1 MGLTLYDIIK
11 NIINESVSGDEVL
24 DAIHNK
30 RYVRIKYDDGEPPR
44 KGIDK
49 GNPKGSRVILPMA
62 YGTTKAGNPVVRAFQ
77 WNGNSR
83 RGAPKWKFFR
93 LDRITSWK
101 PFRKQFSAP
110 PDDLYN
116 YTGDRGMGSFVDNA
130 KFDFNTQGDIDIA
143 RQKDV
148 TAAPK
153 VSVKNTQGP
162 IAAGQQLRKNVYTS
176 QPNSKK
182 YAQVAKNVDQTDK
195 KSDDYWKLFDLADA
209 ERTINQKGPIKNDND
224 SYEDEYDIE
233 DIDFDN
239 NDFDLN
245 NRR

>member
-11 NIINESVSGDEVL
+11 HIINESVSGEEVL

-30 RYVRIKYDDGEPPR
+30 RYVRIKYDDGKPAM
-44 KGIDK
+44 KGFDK

-130 KFDFNTQGDIDIA
+130 KFDFNTQGDIDVA
-143 RQKDV
+143 RQGDIM
-148 TAAPK
+148 AAPK

-162 IAAGQQLRKNVYTS
+162 IAGGQQLKKNVYTS

-182 YAQVAKNVDQTDK
+182 YTQYSKNINQTPK
-195 KSDDYWKLFDLADA
+195 KDDDYWKLFDLADA
-209 ERTINQKGPIKNDND
+209 ERTMNQQGPIKND
-224 SYEDEYDIE
+224 SYDNEYDVD

-239 NDFDLN
+239 NDFDIN

>member
-11 NIINESVSGDEVL
+11 HIINESVSGEEVL

-30 RYVRIKYDDGEPPR
+30 RYVRIKYDDGKPAM
-44 KGIDK
+44 KGVDK

-101 PFRKQFSAP
+101 PFRKQYSAP

-130 KFDFNTQGDIDIA
+130 KFDFNTQGDIDVA
-143 RQKDV
+143 RQSD
-148 TAAPK
+148 TMTAPK

-162 IAAGQQLRKNVYTS
+162 IAGGQQIRKNVYTS

-182 YAQVAKNVDQTDK
+182 YAQVAKNINQTPK
-195 KSDDYWKLFDLADA
+195 KDDDYWKLFDLADA
-209 ERTINQKGPIKNDND
+209 ERTMNPKGPIKTD
-224 SYEDEYDIE
+224 SYDNEYDVE

-239 NDFDLN
+239 NDFDIN
-245 NRR
+245 NWR

>member
-11 NIINESVSGDEVL
+11 HIINEGVSGEEVL

-30 RYVRIKYDDGEPPR
+30 RYVRIKYDDGKPPM

-101 PFRKQFSAP
+101 PFRKQYSAP

-130 KFDFNTQGDIDIA
+130 KFDFNTQGDIDVA
-143 RQKDV
+143 RQSD
-148 TAAPK
+148 TMTAPK

-162 IAAGQQLRKNVYTS
+162 IAGGEQLRQSVYTS

-182 YAQVAKNVDQTDK
+182 YAQVAKNIGQTPK
-195 KSDDYWKLFDLADA
+195 KDDEYWKLFDLADA
-209 ERTINQKGPIKNDND
+209 ERTMNQKGPIKND
-224 SYEDEYDIE
+224 SYDNEYDVD

-239 NDFDLN
+239 NYFDIN
-245 NRR
+245 NWR